1 MKGTNMTISLAVAFF
16 LLGHSVLGEVRL
28 KDVAKVRDQR
38 EIQLVGLGLVV
49 GLQGTGDRKTT
60 QFTTRSIGNLL
71 KRMNIEVPTQRINV
85 KNVAQVM
92 ATTTVSP
99 YVKKGG
105 TFDVTVSSMGDAS
118 SLEGGI
124 LLLTIMEDINGQ
136 QFGKAQGPVSVGGTN
151 KDFGSPAGVVENE
164 QLTGIVLNGGILE
177 KEIPTL
183 GMDERNVLITLSNP
197 DFTSAFRLSEAINSF
212 FKADLSTSQDAGSII
227 VQVPD
232 EYSSRSNMVK
242 FIAEIE
248 SISFIPDERA
258 KVLINERTGTIV
270 AGGNVSL
277 GPVAITHGTLS
288 LSISPPGAPAQQPAL
303 PGQAPAGERIVSL
316 NESAN
321 VSELAQA
328 LNMLGVTPRDL
339 IAIFQALKRSG
350 SLRADLVI
358 M

>member
-1 MKGTNMTISLAVAFF
+1 MRGVKITISIAVVLSFF
-16 LLGHSVLGEVRL
+16 GSSVLGEVRL
-28 KDVAKVRDQR
+28 KDVARVRDQQ

-60 QFTTRSIGNLL
+60 QFTTRSISNLL

-85 KNVAQVM
+85 KNAAQVM
-92 ATTTVSP
+92 LTATVSP
-99 YVKKGG
+99 YVKKGN

-118 SLEGGI
+118 SLEGGT
-124 LLLTIMEDINGQ
+124 LLLTIMEDINGR

-151 KDFGSPAGVVENE
+151 KDFGSPAGVVENA

-183 GMDERNVLITLSNP
+183 GMDERNVLITLSSP
-197 DFTSAFRLSEAINSF
+197 DFTTVFRLSEAINDRF
-212 FKADLSTSQDAGSII
+212 GVDLATSQDAGSIVVHI
-227 VQVPD
+227 PD
-232 EYSSRSNMVK
+232 EYSSRSDMVR
-242 FIAEIE
+242 FIAEME
-248 SISFIPDERA
+248 SISFVPDERA
-258 KVLINERTGTIV
+258 RVLINERTGTII

-277 GPVAITHGTLS
+277 GSVAITHGNLS
-288 LSISPPGAPAQQPAL
+288 LSISQPGAAAQQPAL
-303 PGQAPAGERIVSL
+303 PGQAPMGERMVSL

-321 VSELAQA
+321 VSEVAQA
-328 LNMLGVTPRDL
+328 LNLIGVTPRDL

-350 SLRADLVI
+350 ALRADLLI